1 MSNQYEEIIQI
12 FNEATLQDKEEVLRN
27 ALSQDPLIAFT
38 IFNASSL
45 EVMYQLITNLSPF
58 QVVAFFDL
66 CWNYLGENDEERFD
80 YIAILIIRLW
90 QHSSDS
96 TYATHLI
103 IWIFLS
109 EYFISVDLVNRF
121 VSTLKSVSYPLPDNL
136 LLHEKEEQ
144 SVLPDL
150 HS

>member
-1 MSNQYEEIIQI
+1 MPDKYAEIIQI

-27 ALSQDPLIAFT
+27 ALNKDPLIAFT

-45 EVMYQLITNLSPF
+45 DVMYQLITNLSPF

-66 CWNYLGENDEERFD
+66 CWNHLGEEDIERID

-90 QHSSDS
+90 QKSPDS
-96 TYATHLI
+96 TYATHLL

-109 EYFISVDLVNRF
+109 EYSLSVDLVNRF
-121 VSTLKSVSYPLPDNL
+121 VSTLKSVNYPIPENL
-136 LLHEKEEQ
+136 LLQQKNEQ
-144 SVLPDL
+144 SLL
-150 HS
+150 